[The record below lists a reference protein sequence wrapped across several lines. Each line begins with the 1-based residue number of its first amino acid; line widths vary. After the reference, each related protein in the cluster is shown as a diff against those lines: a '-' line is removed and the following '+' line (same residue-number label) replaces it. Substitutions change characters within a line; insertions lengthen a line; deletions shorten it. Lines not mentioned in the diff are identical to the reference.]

1 MDTLLF
7 IVGFLGFVIA
17 VGAFIWSFI
26 KKNKT
31 LRKKALISSLLC
43 LIMFFV
49 GVAMT
54 PTDENDSSAKTAKT
68 EQTSSSSKKET
79 AKPSSKQKTAKSS
92 SKKVKVSSSSN
103 KKTTKSSSKKKEVTK
118 KSSANKKVTVKSSS
132 KKTKNSSSSSSTT
145 ETSSSAKTYDD
156 AANAAFASELNTQI
170 NDVLR
175 QGGVADSFAVMP
187 NGSSLIDVV
196 VPQDYKYLPNSQIQ
210 QLADTILSAK
220 ENCFQEWNAKPEN
233 NYDQTYGPSLYVKSP
248 DGTTLAKESFWGGTM
263 KRVIDNN

>member
-1 MDTLLF
+1 M
-7 IVGFLGFVIA
+7 
-17 VGAFIWSFI
+17 
-26 KKNKT
+26 
-31 LRKKALISSLLC
+31 
-43 LIMFFV
+43 IMFFK
-49 GVAMT
+49 GVIIS
-54 PTDENDSSAKTAKT
+54 PTDDSYSSVETPKT
-68 EQTSSSSKKET
+68 EQTSKTSSTKQSKKKTPATSSSKKKTTKTSSSSKKE
-79 AKPSSKQKTAKSS
+79 SSQTSSS
-92 SKKVKVSSSSN
+92 SK
-103 KKTTKSSSKKKEVTK
+103 TD
-118 KSSANKKVTVKSSS
+118 
-132 KKTKNSSSSSSTT
+132 SSSSST

-156 AANAAFASELNTQI
+156 AANTAFASELNTQI

-175 QGGVADSFAVMP
+175 QGGVTDSFAVMP

-233 NYDQTYGPSLYVKSP
+233 DYDETYGPRLYVKSP

>member
-7 IVGFLGFVIA
+7 IVGFLGFIIA
-17 VGAFIWSFI
+17 VGAFVWSFI
-26 KKNKT
+26 KKNKA
-31 LRKKALISSLLC
+31 LRKKALISGLLC

-54 PTDENDSSAKTAKT
+54 PTDENDSSVEATKT
-68 EQTSSSSKKET
+68 EQTSSTSKKENT
-79 AKPSSKQKTAKSS
+79 KKTSTKKKVAASSK
-92 SKKVKVSSSSN
+92 
-103 KKTTKSSSKKKEVTK
+103 KKTTKSSSKEVKVSSSSKKKTTK
-118 KSSANKKVTVKSSS
+118 TSSKKKATVKSSS
-132 KKTKNSSSSSSTT
+132 KKTKSSSNSSSAT
-145 ETSSSAKTYDD
+145 ETSSSVKAYDD

-170 NDVLR
+170 NNVLS
-175 QGGVADSFAVMP
+175 QSGVTDSFAVMP
-187 NGSSLIDVV
+187 DGSNLIDVV

-233 NYDQTYGPSLYVKSP
+233 DYDQTYGPSLYIKSP
-248 DGTTLAKESFWGGTM
+248 DGVTLAKESFWGGTM